1 MLQPGLSCNPGG
13 QKAGDM
19 GTRGGNAGSPRP
31 APARPALVV
40 GRLIISEPSQRT
52 IIWASKSCCLFPQ
65 GEPPLFVTLGR
76 SGFLSFFFSFLRK
89 SAVSLLGS
97 IGIGQTLRARVWELS
112 CLSLSCFRSGVFLGP
127 GTELGPAWRKGRKVA
142 VIDWTV

>member
-1 MLQPGLSCNPGG
+1 MLQPGLSRNPGG

-52 IIWASKSCCLFPQ
+52 IIWASKSCCLFLQ
-65 GEPPLFVTLGR
+65 GEPPFFVNPGR
-76 SGFLSFFFSFLRK
+76 SGFLSFFFFFLKEISSFLIMFYWDWTNPK
-89 SAVSLLGS
+89 SQGVGA
-97 IGIGQTLRARVWELS
+97 ELS
-112 CLSLSCFRSGVFLGP
+112 EPVLLQVRCVLGTWYRAGPCMAEGEESSCY
-127 GTELGPAWRKGRKVA
+127 
-142 VIDWTV
+142 